1 MISITQQDPAA
12 ARFHPRV
19 DANFMIK
26 LKLNGKSVLAKA
38 RDLSMAGVC
47 ILGEFLGNA
56 PDRLQV
62 VIPLPDDREIV
73 TGATVRRVNENEL
86 GVEFDQLDWDD
97 MFALARFLHPR
108 MA

>member
-1 MISITQQDPAA
+1 MISVTPQDPSA

-19 DANFMIK
+19 EAGFMIK

-47 ILGEFLGNA
+47 VVGEFLSGA
-56 PDRLQV
+56 PERIQV
-62 VIPLPDDREIV
+62 AIPLPHDREIV
-73 TGATVRRVNENEL
+73 TGATVRRIKEDEI